1 MAMILVGPNRSPYTR
16 RVAIVLNAYGMT
28 YEQQPLSGF
37 DDRARVRAFNP
48 LGRIPALVLDD
59 GELLVDSNAIVD
71 HLDERQRAA
80 HGPDS
85 ALVPAGGADR
95 RAVMRLT
102 AILMGVCDKGLQAAY
117 ERNHRPAEKVH
128 LPWIEDCVAQIE
140 KALSHV
146 EAGLADGQ
154 KFLALGRLTHVDV
167 AADLAE
173 RFARGGLKIDTARH
187 MPRLHALVQ
196 RLRAEE
202 PAFTVVEHPR

>member
-1 MAMILVGPNRSPYTR
+1 MIRIGANRSPYTR
-16 RVAIVLNAYGMT
+16 RVAIVLNAYGMP

-37 DDRARVRAFNP
+37 DDRAKVRAFNP

-85 ALVPAGGADR
+85 ALMPAAGAER
-95 RAVMRLT
+95 RAVLRLT
-102 AILMGVCDKGLQAAY
+102 AILMGVCDKVLQAAY

-140 KALSHV
+140 KTLNHI
-146 EAGLADGQ
+146 EAGLADSQ
-154 KFLALGRLTHVDV
+154 KFLALDRLTHADI
-167 AADLAE
+167 APDLAE
-173 RFARGGLKIDTARH
+173 RFARGGLKVDTAQR

-196 RLRAEE
+196 QLRADE
-202 PAFTVVEHPR
+202 PAFTVIEHPR

>member
-1 MAMILVGPNRSPYTR
+1 MILIGPNRSPYTR
-16 RVAIVLNAYGMT
+16 RVAIVLNAYGMA

-37 DDRARVRAFNP
+37 DDRAKVRDFNP
-48 LGRIPALVLDD
+48 LGRIPALMLDD

-71 HLDERQRAA
+71 HLDERQRIA

-85 ALVPAGGADR
+85 ALVPAAGADR
-95 RAVMRLT
+95 RAVLRLT

-128 LPWIEDCVAQIE
+128 LPWIEDCVGQIE

-146 EAGLADGQ
+146 EAALTDGH
-154 KFLALGRLTHVDV
+154 KFLVLGRLSHADI

-173 RFARGGLKIDTARH
+173 RFARGVLKVDTAHR

-196 RLRAEE
+196 RLRAEAS
-202 PAFTVVEHPR
+202 AFTVVEHPR

>member
-1 MAMILVGPNRSPYTR
+1 MILIGPNRSPYTR
-16 RVAIVLNAYGMT
+16 RVAIVLKAYGME

-37 DDRARVRAFNP
+37 DDRAKVRAFNP

-59 GELLVDSNAIVD
+59 GELLVDSTAIVD
-71 HLDERQRAA
+71 HLDERQRATR
-80 HGPDS
+80 GPDS
-85 ALVPAGGADR
+85 ALVPAGGAGR
-95 RAVMRLT
+95 RTVLRLT

-146 EAGLADGQ
+146 EAGLADDQ
-154 KFLALGRLTHVDV
+154 RFLALGRRTHADV

-173 RFARGGLKIDTARH
+173 RFARGGLKIDTARRT
-187 MPRLHALVQ
+187 PRLYALVH
-196 RLRAEE
+196 RLRADE